1 MTNQT
6 VLALYDDRASA
17 QQVLDEL
24 RAAGYRSEFSI
35 SGDGSSSSAASKV
48 STGSGGSTG
57 SSLFSNVSSD
67 LGAPASRT
75 SSLTRL
81 GVPESEAQVYS
92 EAVRRGGVLLIGQ
105 VDDSH
110 TSEVLEI
117 IERHHPVDADE
128 RAELYRQGGWT
139 GYDATA
145 ADYDETAAAEER
157 SRYGAGLSAAASGL
171 RGTNAGAIGTG
182 TGTSRGIDT
191 DREEV
196 IPVVEE
202 SLQVGKRAVERGS
215 VRVRTRIIETPVE
228 ETVSL
233 RDETVHV
240 ERRAVSRDVTGVP
253 ADAFRERTI
262 EVTETDEEAVVAKT
276 ARVVEEVVVR
286 KDVTEEARTV
296 RDTVRRTE
304 VEVEDNRTDLAGK
317 RPLSDRDLDRSDI

>member
-17 QQVLDEL
+17 QQVLEEL
-24 RAAGYRSEFSI
+24 RAAGYGSEFSL
-35 SGDGSSSSAASKV
+35 SDGGSSSSAASRV
-48 STGSGGSTG
+48 STASGGSIR
-57 SSLFSNVSSD
+57 SSLFSSVSSD

-81 GVPESEAQVYS
+81 GVPENEAQVYS

-110 TSEVLEI
+110 TPEVLDI

-139 GYDATA
+139 SYDASA

-157 SRYGAGLSAAASGL
+157 SRYSSGLSAAASGL
-171 RGTNAGAIGTG
+171 RGVDAGGIGTG
-182 TGTSRGIDT
+182 RGIDS

-202 SLQVGKRAVERGS
+202 SLRVGKREVERGS

-233 RDETVHV
+233 RDETINV
-240 ERRAVSRDVTGVP
+240 ERRAVSRDMADVP

-262 EVTETDEEAVVAKT
+262 EMTETDEEAVIAKT

-286 KDVTEEARTV
+286 KDVTEEAHTI

-304 VEVEDNRTDLAGK
+304 VEVEDGRTDVAGK

>member
-17 QQVLDEL
+17 QQVLEEL
-24 RAAGYRSEFSI
+24 RAAGYGSEFSL
-35 SGDGSSSSAASKV
+35 SDGGSSSSAASGV
-48 STGSGGSTG
+48 STASGGSIR
-57 SSLFSNVSSD
+57 SSLFSSVSSD

-110 TSEVLEI
+110 TPEVLDI

-139 GYDATA
+139 GYDASA

-157 SRYGAGLSAAASGL
+157 SRYGSGLSAAASGL
-171 RGTNAGAIGTG
+171 RDVNAGGIG

-202 SLQVGKRAVERGS
+202 SLQVGKRAVERGG
-215 VRVRTRIIETPVE
+215 VRVRARIIETPVE
-228 ETVSL
+228 ETVTL
-233 RDETVHV
+233 RDETINV
-240 ERRAVSRDVTGVP
+240 ERRAVSRDVTDVP

-286 KDVTEEARTV
+286 KDVTEEVHTV

-304 VEVEDNRTDLAGK
+304 VEVEDSRTSLAGK

>member
-1 MTNQT
+1 MVKQT

-17 QQVLDEL
+17 QQVLEEL
-24 RAAGYRSEFSI
+24 RTAGYGGEFTI
-35 SGDGSSSSAASKV
+35 SGGGSSNSAASGV
-48 STGSGGSTG
+48 STASVGSAG
-57 SSLFSNVSSD
+57 SSLFGNLSND
-67 LGAPASRT
+67 LSAPASRT

-81 GVPESEAQVYS
+81 GVPENEAQVYS

-105 VDDSH
+105 VDDSR

-117 IERHHPVDADE
+117 IERHHPVDAEE
-128 RAELYRQGGWT
+128 RAELYRQGGWK
-139 GYDATA
+139 GYNASA
-145 ADYDETAAAEER
+145 ADYDESAATEER
-157 SRYGAGLSAAASGL
+157 SRYGSGL
-171 RGTNAGAIGTG
+171 TTAATGLRDVNAGGIG

-202 SLQVGKRAVERGS
+202 SLQVGKRAVERGG

-233 RDETVHV
+233 REETVHV
-240 ERRAVSRDVTGVP
+240 ERRAVSRDVTDVP

-286 KDVTEEARTV
+286 KDVTEEAHTV

-304 VEVEDNRTDLAGK
+304 VEVEDSRTDVAGK

>member
-1 MTNQT
+1 MS
-6 VLALYDDRASA
+6 R
-17 QQVLDEL
+17 
-24 RAAGYRSEFSI
+24 
-35 SGDGSSSSAASKV
+35 
-48 STGSGGSTG
+48 
-57 SSLFSNVSSD
+57 D

-139 GYDATA
+139 SYDASA

-157 SRYGAGLSAAASGL
+157 SRYSSGLSAAASGL
-171 RGTNAGAIGTG
+171 RDVNAGGIGTRR
-182 TGTSRGIDT
+182 SIDS

-202 SLQVGKRAVERGS
+202 SLRVGKREVERGS

-233 RDETVHV
+233 RDETINV
-240 ERRAVSRDVTGVP
+240 ERRAVSRDVADVP

-286 KDVTEEARTV
+286 KDVTEEAHTI

-304 VEVEDNRTDLAGK
+304 VEVEDGRTDVAGK

>member
-1 MTNQT
+1 MTKQT
-6 VLALYDDRASA
+6 VLALYDDKASA
-17 QQVLDEL
+17 QQVLEEL
-24 RAAGYRSEFSI
+24 RAAGYGSEFSV
-35 SGDGSSSSAASKV
+35 SGDGSSSTATSGD
-48 STGSGGSTG
+48 STASGGSTG
-57 SSLFSNVSSD
+57 SSLFSSVSRD

-105 VDDSH
+105 VDDGH
-110 TSEVLEI
+110 TSEVLGI

-139 GYDATA
+139 SYDASA

-157 SRYGAGLSAAASGL
+157 SRYSSGLSAAASGL
-171 RGTNAGAIGTG
+171 RDVDAGGIGTRR
-182 TGTSRGIDT
+182 SIDS

-202 SLQVGKRAVERGS
+202 SLRVGKREVERGS

-233 RDETVHV
+233 RDETINV
-240 ERRAVSRDVTGVP
+240 ERRAVSRDVADLP

-286 KDVTEEARTV
+286 KDVTEEAHTI

-304 VEVEDNRTDLAGK
+304 VEVEDGRTDVAGK

>member
-1 MTNQT
+1 MTEQT
-6 VLALYDDRASA
+6 VLALYDDRASPH
-17 QQVLDEL
+17 QFPEEL
-24 RAAGYRSEFSI
+24 RAAGYGSEFSA
-35 SGDGSSSSAASKV
+35 SGDGSSSAA
-48 STGSGGSTG
+48 TSGGSTASGASTG
-57 SSLFSNVSSD
+57 SSLFSSVSSD
-67 LGAPASRT
+67 LGAPPSRT
-75 SSLTRL
+75 WWLTRL

-139 GYDATA
+139 GYDASA

-157 SRYGAGLSAAASGL
+157 SRYGSGLSAAASGL
-171 RGTNAGAIGTG
+171 RDVNAGGIEP
-182 TGTSRGIDT
+182 GTSRGIDT

-202 SLQVGKRAVERGS
+202 SLRVGKRAVERGG
-215 VRVRTRIIETPVE
+215 VRVRARIIETPVE
-228 ETVSL
+228 ETVTL
-233 RDETVHV
+233 RDETINV
-240 ERRAVSRDVTGVP
+240 ERRAVSRDVTDVP

-286 KDVTEEARTV
+286 KDVTEEAHTI
-296 RDTVRRTE
+296 RDAVRRTE
-304 VEVEDNRTDLAGK
+304 VEVEDGRTDVAGK

>member
-1 MTNQT
+1 MTKQT

-17 QQVLDEL
+17 HQVLEEL
-24 RAAGYRSEFSI
+24 RAAGYGSEFSI
-35 SGDGSSSSAASKV
+35 SGDG
-48 STGSGGSTG
+48 
-57 SSLFSNVSSD
+57 F
-67 LGAPASRT
+67 GAPASRT

-92 EAVRRGGVLLIGQ
+92 EAVRRGGALLIGQ

-117 IERHHPVDADE
+117 IERHYPVDADE

-139 GYDATA
+139 SYDASA

-157 SRYGAGLSAAASGL
+157 SRYGSGLSAAASGL
-171 RGTNAGAIGTG
+171 RDVNAGGIG

-202 SLQVGKRAVERGS
+202 SLRVGKRAVERGG
-215 VRVRTRIIETPVE
+215 VRVRARIIETPVE
-228 ETVSL
+228 ETVTL
-233 RDETVHV
+233 RDETINV
-240 ERRAVSRDVTGVP
+240 ERRAVSRDVTDVP

-286 KDVTEEARTV
+286 KDVTEEVHTV

-304 VEVEDNRTDLAGK
+304 VEVEDSRTSLAGK

>member
-1 MTNQT
+1 MTKQT

-17 QQVLDEL
+17 HQVLEEL
-24 RAAGYRSEFSI
+24 RAAGYGSEFSI
-35 SGDGSSSSAASKV
+35 SGDG
-48 STGSGGSTG
+48 
-57 SSLFSNVSSD
+57 F
-67 LGAPASRT
+67 GAPASRT

-92 EAVRRGGVLLIGQ
+92 EAVRRGGALLIGQ

-139 GYDATA
+139 SYDASA

-157 SRYGAGLSAAASGL
+157 SRYSSGLSAAASGL
-171 RGTNAGAIGTG
+171 RGVDAGGIGTG
-182 TGTSRGIDT
+182 RGIDS

-202 SLQVGKRAVERGS
+202 SLRVGKREVERGS

-233 RDETVHV
+233 RDETINV
-240 ERRAVSRDVTGVP
+240 ERRAVSRDMADVP

-262 EVTETDEEAVVAKT
+262 EMTETDEEAVIAKT

-286 KDVTEEARTV
+286 KDVTEEAHTI

-304 VEVEDNRTDLAGK
+304 VEVEDGRTDVAGK

>member
-17 QQVLDEL
+17 QQVLEEL
-24 RAAGYRSEFSI
+24 RAAGYGSEFSI
-35 SGDGSSSSAASKV
+35 SGHGSSNSAASGV
-48 STGSGGSTG
+48 SAASGGATG
-57 SSLFSNVSSD
+57 SSLFGNVSSD
-67 LGAPASRT
+67 LGAPASRI

-139 GYDATA
+139 GYDASA
-145 ADYDETAAAEER
+145 ADYDETAAEER
-157 SRYGAGLSAAASGL
+157 SRYGSGLSAAASGL
-171 RGTNAGAIGTG
+171 RDVNAGDSGTG
-182 TGTSRGIDT
+182 RGIDS

-202 SLQVGKRAVERGS
+202 SL
-215 VRVRTRIIETPVE
+215 
-228 ETVSL
+228 
-233 RDETVHV
+233 
-240 ERRAVSRDVTGVP
+240 
-253 ADAFRERTI
+253 
-262 EVTETDEEAVVAKT
+262 
-276 ARVVEEVVVR
+276 
-286 KDVTEEARTV
+286 
-296 RDTVRRTE
+296 
-304 VEVEDNRTDLAGK
+304 
-317 RPLSDRDLDRSDI
+317 

>member
-17 QQVLDEL
+17 QQVLEEL
-24 RAAGYRSEFSI
+24 RAAGYGSEFSL
-35 SGDGSSSSAASKV
+35 SGGGFSSSAASGV
-48 STGSGGSTG
+48 SAASDGATG
-57 SSLFSNVSSD
+57 SSLFSTVSRD
-67 LGAPASRT
+67 LSAPASRTSSRT

-81 GVPESEAQVYS
+81 GVPENEAQIYS

-110 TSEVLEI
+110 TSEVLDI

-139 GYDATA
+139 GYDASA

-157 SRYGAGLSAAASGL
+157 SRYGSGLSAAASGL
-171 RGTNAGAIGTG
+171 RDVNAGGSGTG
-182 TGTSRGIDT
+182 RGIDS

-202 SLQVGKRAVERGS
+202 SLQVGKRAVERGG
-215 VRVRTRIIETPVE
+215 VRVRARIIETPVE
-228 ETVSL
+228 ETVTL
-233 RDETVHV
+233 RDETINV
-240 ERRAVSRDVTGVP
+240 ERRVVSRDVTNVP

-276 ARVVEEVVVR
+276 ARVVEEVVIR
-286 KDVTEEARTV
+286 KDVTEEAHTV

-304 VEVEDNRTDLAGK
+304 VEVEDSRTSLAGK